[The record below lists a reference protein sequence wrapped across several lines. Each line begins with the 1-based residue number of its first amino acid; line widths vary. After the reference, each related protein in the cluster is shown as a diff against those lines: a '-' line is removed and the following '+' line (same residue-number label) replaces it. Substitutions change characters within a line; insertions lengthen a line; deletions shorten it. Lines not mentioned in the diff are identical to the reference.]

1 MWNKLYN
8 QQKGEVMSGAPTLN
22 STLNIALSALQTT
35 QTTLSTVSHNIS
47 NVNTEGYVR
56 QQVINGNVALGGFGG
71 GVNITEIRQV
81 VDRFLEG
88 RITGQTSVVG
98 YAQTQSDFFDNIE
111 VIFGTPGSDA
121 STEKVIG
128 KFFNDLANLANAPD
142 STSLQ
147 LNAVKNGEFVVQS
160 ITGIA
165 TEIQAAQQRADD
177 QINESIDEVNEA
189 IKKIFDLNNEIV
201 TLGMSSNGGAN
212 ANDLLDER
220 QRQVNTVAKHLNV
233 NVLVDGLN
241 RLSLTTETGRKLV
254 DSSYVQLERIAP
266 TPPSTFQDVGL
277 RPIGNDGTP
286 STTVFPI
293 VSSRLT
299 SGGIKGLMDIR
310 DVEMENILA
319 EVNNLASTMID
330 SFNRIHSQGT
340 GIPPLN
346 QLTTGNGN
354 ELSGFGADVTT
365 ELNINVGDSFDI
377 SIVDIATGSPISTTL
392 AAGGGAGPIAIT
404 AAPTT
409 LTDIANAINANAD
422 IGADITAAVI
432 IDADGFEQLQVTANN
447 ASYGVVMRNNVGNVT
462 GELGINNFF
471 TGNDATDMAVRADI
485 SADPARIATA
495 RMRETDGG
503 VSFQDNRN
511 MIELAQL
518 SESPVSF
525 GAAGGLAAQSKSM
538 SEYFINI
545 SSNLAIRLDDS
556 TSELEFQDVILSDME
571 SRFLNT
577 SGVNLDEELS
587 NLLVYQR
594 SYQASARI
602 VSVVDELLQTL
613 VNIV

>member
-1 MWNKLYN
+1 
-8 QQKGEVMSGAPTLN
+8 MSGAPTLN

>member
-1 MWNKLYN
+1 
-8 QQKGEVMSGAPTLN
+8 
-22 STLNIALSALQTT
+22 
-35 QTTLSTVSHNIS
+35 
-47 NVNTEGYVR
+47 
-56 QQVINGNVALGGFGG
+56 
-71 GVNITEIRQV
+71 
-81 VDRFLEG
+81 
-88 RITGQTSVVG
+88 
-98 YAQTQSDFFDNIE
+98 
-111 VIFGTPGSDA
+111 
-121 STEKVIG
+121 
-128 KFFNDLANLANAPD
+128 
-142 STSLQ
+142 
-147 LNAVKNGEFVVQS
+147 
-160 ITGIA
+160 
-165 TEIQAAQQRADD
+165 
-177 QINESIDEVNEA
+177 SIDEVNEA

-392 AAGGGAGPIAIT
+392 AAGGGAAPIAIT
-404 AAPTT
+404 AAPTS

-485 SADPARIATA
+485 SADPARIASA

-511 MIELAQL
+511 MIALAQL

-525 GAAGGLAAQSKSM
+525 AAAGGLAAQNKSM

>member
-1 MWNKLYN
+1 
-8 QQKGEVMSGAPTLN
+8 MSGAPTLN

-377 SIVDIATGSPISTTL
+377 SIVDIATGSPITTTL

-404 AAPTT
+404 AAPTS

-485 SADPARIATA
+485 SADPARIASA

-511 MIELAQL
+511 MIALAQL

-525 GAAGGLAAQSKSM
+525 AAAGGLAAQNKSM

>member
-1 MWNKLYN
+1 
-8 QQKGEVMSGAPTLN
+8 MSGAPTLN

-377 SIVDIATGSPISTTL
+377 SIVDIATGSPITTTL

-404 AAPTT
+404 AAPTS

-485 SADPARIATA
+485 SADPARIASA

-511 MIELAQL
+511 MIALAQL

-525 GAAGGLAAQSKSM
+525 GAAGGLAAQNKSM

>member
-1 MWNKLYN
+1 
-8 QQKGEVMSGAPTLN
+8 MSGAPTLN

-277 RPIGNDGTP
+277 RPIGNDCTP

-377 SIVDIATGSPISTTL
+377 SIVDIATGSPITTTL

-404 AAPTT
+404 AAPTS

-485 SADPARIATA
+485 SADPARIASA

-511 MIELAQL
+511 MIALAQL

-525 GAAGGLAAQSKSM
+525 AAAGGLAAQNKSM